1 MTGDRIVAFKGSLPD
16 IIPKSNGI
24 LLIGINP
31 STVSVRAGHYY
42 QGRLGKRL
50 WARLARLG
58 LLDNADLGAED
69 EAFARAGNGLTDIVK
84 RPTPSAKDLNEQELA
99 QGAITLLEKIRSW
112 KPGLI
117 LFSFREPAIRLI
129 GKGVRPGRCGE
140 IEGVPAFLLSGPY
153 APSSEADAIDQEL
166 LSLLRKKPTV
176 VAAPIEKSLP
186 SDNRDYGEKGLL
198 GGSRTQRVTA
208 VDLRAGRIRLPRE
221 TKRYFPAA
229 RGFVTIILRGTWLD
243 AAYDPRTRPDRER
256 SAVLSIGR
264 ERIQSLVKD
273 DEILTVS
280 RGPAGEVKID

>member
-16 IIPKSNGI
+16 IIPKSGGI
-24 LLIGINP
+24 LLVGINP
-31 STVSVRAGHYY
+31 SPVSVRAGHYY

-58 LLDNADLGAED
+58 LLRNADLGAED
-69 EAFARAGNGLTDIVK
+69 EAFARMGNGLTDIVK

-99 QGAITLLEKIRSW
+99 QGAVALREKIRSW
-112 KPGLI
+112 KPRLI

-129 GKGVRPGRCGE
+129 GRSARPGRCGE

-153 APSSEADAIDQEL
+153 APSSEADAIDREL
-166 LSLLRKKPTV
+166 LSLLGKKSTV
-176 VAAPIEKSLP
+176 VPDPIEKSLP
-186 SDNRDYGEKGLL
+186 SENRDNANKGLL

-221 TKRYFPAA
+221 TKRFFPPT
-229 RGFVTIILRGTWLD
+229 RGFVTIKLRGTQLD
-243 AAYDPRTRPDRER
+243 VAYDPRTGPDRER

-264 ERIQSLVKD
+264 ERLQSLVKAN
-273 DEILTVS
+273 EVLTVS
-280 RGPAGEVKID
+280 RGSAGVVRID